1 MNHEGEYFLIA
12 RRDLERMEKQGW
24 TLVGFVR
31 RIGYVGMHTDNV
43 LVRRPTSKLPKPNP
57 PLEAPR

>member
-1 MNHEGEYFLIA
+1 MNHEGEYHLVD

>member
-1 MNHEGEYFLIA
+1 MTHEGEYHLIEAA
-12 RRDLERMEKQGW
+12 RLEEFEKQGW

-43 LVRRPTSKLPKPNP
+43 LVRRPTSKLPPPYP